1 MTEKRFVDNGF
12 EAIEDQSFTDIETD
26 KTYYVDYFDEIIELV
41 NELNDENKKLKSIN
55 QDHKDHLADFYVDY
69 DRLEKENKQL
79 KREKNLLTSF
89 IRRNHDITMV
99 SRILNK

>member
-1 MTEKRFVDNGF
+1 MTEKRFIDNGF
-12 EAIEDQSFTDIETD
+12 EAIEDQSFTDIETN

-41 NELNDENKKLKSIN
+41 NELSDENKKLKSIN
-55 QDHKDHLADFYVDY
+55 QDHKDHLVDFYADY

-79 KREKNLLTSF
+79 KREKILLTSF

>member
-41 NELNDENKKLKSIN
+41 NELSDENKKLKFIN
-55 QDHKDHLADFYVDY
+55 QDHKDHLADFYADY

-79 KREKNLLTSF
+79 KREKILLTSF